1 MNKQPE
7 PYRTKTGRVLTE
19 RELDAL
25 VAEAERGYDVD
36 EPARRPGRPRL
47 GAAPAAVVPV
57 RLRTD
62 LHSEVK
68 LQAAAEST
76 SLSDLVRRALVVYL
90 DSRPPRLEDERT
102 RSGRVLSS
110 SELDALASEAETGYP
125 PEVLRSKPARHRG
138 RTEVVPVRLPP
149 ELKVAVTRQAEL
161 EATSVS
167 DTIRS
172 ALRMYL
178 DAPEPDLPTAP
189 RKSRSPGHGPSEAR
203 TRLPNPNWMA
213 ASGSRH
219 AGIFISYRR
228 TDASWP
234 ARWLA
239 DRLVGQF
246 GDDAVFQDVESIR
259 PGDDFA
265 AEIEA
270 GIRSCS
276 VLLAVIGPR
285 WLAEESDAGQR
296 LDDPQDWVRLEIE
309 SALRQGIR
317 IVPVLVDG
325 ARMPSASELPPSLQ
339 SLARRQAVTLSPA
352 SLDTRRLPSV
362 LEAIIAQEGEP
373 VGNTWT

>member
-1 MNKQPE
+1 VNEQSE

-36 EPARRPGRPRL
+36 KLARRPGRPRL

-57 RLRTD
+57 RLHAE
-62 LHSEVK
+62 LHSKVK

-110 SELDALASEAETGYP
+110 SELDALASEAETGYH
-125 PEVLRSKPARHRG
+125 PEVLRSKPARHRA

-149 ELKVAVTRQAEL
+149 ELKVAVERQAEL

-167 DTIRS
+167 DIIRS

-178 DAPEPDLPTAP
+178 DAPEPDLPTSP
-189 RKSRSPGHGPSEAR
+189 RKSRSPAHRPTEAR
-203 TRLPNPNWMA
+203 MNVPNPNRMA
-213 ASGSRH
+213 VSSNRPAR
-219 AGIFISYRR
+219 IFISYRR
-228 TDASWP
+228 ADASWP
-234 ARWLA
+234 GRWLT
-239 DRLVGQF
+239 DRLVDQF
-246 GDDAVFQDVESIR
+246 GPGVVFQDVESIR

-270 GIRSCS
+270 GIGSCS

-285 WLAEESDAGQR
+285 WLAEKSDGGR
-296 LDDPQDWVRLEIE
+296 RIDDPQDWVRLEIE
-309 SALRQGIR
+309 TALSREVL

-325 ARMPSASELPPSLQ
+325 ARMPSASELPPSLK
-339 SLARRQAVTLSPA
+339 SLAGRQAVTLSPA
-352 SLDTRRLPSV
+352 SFDTRRLASV
-362 LEAIIAQEGEP
+362 LEAVLAQEGKP
-373 VGNTWT
+373 AG